1 VEPDAMETLTAALDA
16 MTLKEEGEKKIW
28 VDDLPENRLGLLISA
43 DGDNFVYY
51 SKFGNTFAV
60 TKGLAADLDDSD
72 DLYENEIAFQEDLAK
87 SGLAP
92 RVLAKN
98 IVVTRKGMKF
108 NVWISEDAGLPVTVE
123 DIPDVNEFLDIL
135 YERGIILY
143 PYTMH
148 PSLFVRGFDGKIRA
162 TDFKQTEEYD
172 EPIGKHN
179 RRYLSTW

>member
-1 VEPDAMETLTAALDA
+1 METLTATLDA

-28 VDDLPENRLGLLISA
+28 VDDPPENRLGLLISA

-60 TKGLAADLDDSD
+60 TKGLCADMDDSD

-98 IVVTRKGMKF
+98 IVVTR
-108 NVWISEDAGLPVTVE
+108 
-123 DIPDVNEFLDIL
+123 
-135 YERGIILY
+135 RG
-143 PYTMH
+143 
-148 PSLFVRGFDGKIRA
+148 R
-162 TDFKQTEEYD
+162 
-172 EPIGKHN
+172 
-179 RRYLSTW
+179 